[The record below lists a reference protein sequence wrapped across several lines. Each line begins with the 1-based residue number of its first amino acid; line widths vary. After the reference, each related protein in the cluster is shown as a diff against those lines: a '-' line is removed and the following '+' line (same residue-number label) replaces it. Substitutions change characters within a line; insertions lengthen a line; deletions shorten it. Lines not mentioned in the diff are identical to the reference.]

1 MARKLDGTIL
11 IVDDDGGVREALRDT
26 LEDAGYRVGEA
37 NDGAEALAWLR
48 SHPPP
53 ALIFLDWNMVPMNA
67 PRFIEEFRKEKSF
80 AQVPVVLMTADMH
93 APDKVNTGPY
103 HGYIMKPVNLD
114 TLFDVIGRV
123 TG

>member
-1 MARKLDGTIL
+1 MARDLDGTIL
-11 IVDDDGGVREALRDT
+11 IVDDDSGVREALRDT

-37 NDGAEALAWLR
+37 TDGEEALAWLR

-67 PRFIEEFRKEKSF
+67 PQFIDEFRKERSF
-80 AQVPVVLMTADMH
+80 SLVPVVLMTADMH
-93 APDKVNTGPY
+93 APEKVTSGPY
-103 HGYIMKPVNLD
+103 HGYITKPVNLD

-123 TG
+123 AG